1 MARPKVLELGKG
13 EIEAIGEFLTTT
25 KSVREYKRAQAILY
39 KARGMTSE
47 QIAQLLGVN
56 WSTVQRYL
64 ARYRKY
70 GVASFKDR
78 PRPGRKP
85 KLTRES
91 REKLLKAA
99 LKSPRL
105 FGFLKNNWSLGML
118 RLYLKKETGIDISE
132 VHIWR
137 LLHKHGIVY
146 KRPKLVAPEKR
157 GKGAKKVENYKRVA
171 GALRKKGRWWLS
183 KTRLG

>member
-1 MARPKVLELGKG
+1 MARPEVLELEEKK
-13 EIEAIGEFLTTT
+13 IKAIGEFAAAT
-25 KSVREYKRAQAILY
+25 KSVREYKRAQAVLY
-39 KARGMTSE
+39 KARGMSLG
-47 QIAQLLGVN
+47 QIAQLLGVH
-56 WSTVQRYL
+56 WSTAQRYL
-64 ARYRKY
+64 ARYKKY

-85 KLTRES
+85 KLSEEGRK
-91 REKLLKAA
+91 KLLTVS

-137 LLHKHGIVY
+137 LLNKHKIVY
-146 KRPKLVAPEKR
+146 KRPKLVAP
-157 GKGAKKVENYKRVA
+157 GKGGRGAKKVENYKRVA
-171 GALRKKGRWWLS
+171 RALLKKG
-183 KTRLG
+183 

>member
-1 MARPKVLELGKG
+1 MARPKILELDRR
-13 EIEAIGEFLTTT
+13 EIEAIREFATATR
-25 KSVREYKRAQAILY
+25 SVREYKRAQAILY

-56 WSTVQRYL
+56 WSTVQRCL
-64 ARYRKY
+64 ARYKKY
-70 GVASFKDR
+70 GVAGFKDKA
-78 PRPGRKP
+78 RPGRKP
-85 KLTRES
+85 KLTREGK
-91 REKLLKAA
+91 EKLLKTV
-99 LKSPRL
+99 LKNPRL

-146 KRPKLVAPEKR
+146 KRPKLVALEKR
-157 GKGAKKVENYKRVA
+157 GKGAEKVENYKRIA
-171 GALRKKGRWWLS
+171 RALQKKG
-183 KTRLG
+183 